1 MSFFGDIF
9 AGKSQYEASQFNAKI
24 IERNKKIKEQEAKQI
39 LSVHNEYSL
48 PKFDKTIEEIQ
59 GKTTTAYLTSGV
71 ELSGS
76 VLDALYSQQLELDR
90 DRDIMIYNAENAV
103 DRAENEAIQ
112 MQAEA
117 DLARWRGKVA
127 KKASYYAAGASLLDL
142 GMSAKTAGVI

>member
-9 AGKSQYEASQFNAKI
+9 AGKSQYEASKFNARI
-24 IERNKKIKEQEAKQI
+24 IERNAKIKDQEAKQI
-39 LSVHNEYSL
+39 MSVHNEYSL
-48 PKFDKTIEEIQ
+48 TKFDKTIEEIQ

-112 MQAEA
+112 KRAEA

-127 KKASYYAAGASLLDL
+127 KKASYYAAGQSLLNF
-142 GMSAKTAGVI
+142 GKAFIT

>member
-127 KKASYYAAGASLLDL
+127 KKASYYAAGQSLLDL
-142 GMSAKTAGVI
+142 GFKVQGAMN

>member
-9 AGKSQYEASQFNAKI
+9 AGKSQYEASKFNARILERNAKI
-24 IERNKKIKEQEAKQI
+24 KDQEAKQI
-39 LSVHNEYSL
+39 MSVHNEYSL

-112 MQAEA
+112 MRADA
-117 DLARWRGKVA
+117 DLAKWRGKVA
-127 KKASYYAAGASLLDL
+127 KKASYYAAGQSLLDL
-142 GMSAKTAGVI
+142 GFKVQGAMN

>member
-90 DRDIMIYNAENAV
+90 DRDKMIYNAENAV

-127 KKASYYAAGASLLDL
+127 KKASYYAAGQSLLDL
-142 GMSAKTAGVI
+142 GFKVQGAMN

>member
-127 KKASYYAAGASLLDL
+127 KKASYYAAGQSLLDL
-142 GMSAKTAGVI
+142 GFKTQGAMS

>member
-24 IERNKKIKEQEAKQI
+24 IERNKKIKDQEAKQI
-39 LSVHNEYSL
+39 MSVLNEYSL
-48 PKFDKTIEEIQ
+48 PKFDKTIDEIQ

-117 DLARWRGKVA
+117 DLARWKGKVA
-127 KKASYYAAGASLLDL
+127 KKASYYAAGQSLLDL
-142 GMSAKTAGVI
+142 GFKVQGAMS